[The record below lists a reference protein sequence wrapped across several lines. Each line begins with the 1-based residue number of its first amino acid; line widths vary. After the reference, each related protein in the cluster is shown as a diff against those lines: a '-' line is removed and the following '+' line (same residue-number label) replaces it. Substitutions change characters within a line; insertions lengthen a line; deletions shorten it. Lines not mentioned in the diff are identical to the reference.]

1 MTEVERGRGRASCGA
16 CDRCLDPGPPS
27 ERAEARGGPT
37 AHCHGE
43 VTHFGGSTWRGD
55 TMAAHSPR
63 APRQRRQSSLH
74 GQRRALVHPQGRT
87 QPPKNHTKRTS
98 EGGLTLPP
106 PPSSFWRASSL
117 PRPGGGAH
125 HRAVPLWTTH
135 QGSCRDAW
143 DAPPRGTHRRMG
155 RTAAWD
161 APLPRWAPR
170 HRDSPPRRTATQ
182 GRDLRAG
189 RATAHDL
196 IPPVGRRPGPRP
208 RGLGRGDCSGV
219 CSVSHGG

>member
-106 PPSSFWRASSL
+106 PQALSGGHPRSLVPAVGLTTARYPYGRRIRA
-117 PRPGGGAH
+117 
-125 HRAVPLWTTH
+125 AVGT
-135 QGSCRDAW
+135 
-143 DAPPRGTHRRMG
+143 RGTHHRVG

-161 APLPRWAPR
+161 APPHGT
-170 HRDSPPRRTATQ
+170 HRCHVGRPATETLRLVAQPRR
-182 GRDLRAG
+182 GVIYGPD
-189 RATAHDL
+189 
-196 IPPVGRRPGPRP
+196 GPR
-208 RGLGRGDCSGV
+208 LTT
-219 CSVSHGG
+219 